1 MNGKKITK
9 KRTKRTVSKQE
20 VTSKKPSITIIEEI
34 PMGVVELSALQA
46 ISMSLIRTAAKK
58 WYVAIYRMNRTN
70 PNNSWNSQSK
80 VWLPLD
86 KINKICE
93 LMIHSFEQA
102 INLDLFNDY
111 KPEQKIYRLQE
122 EDKIDNP
129 LDEKEFVLKLE
140 GMTEKNLFED

>member
-1 MNGKKITK
+1 MSSRKPTNKK
-9 KRTKRTVSKQE
+9 TVKKQE
-20 VTSKKPSITIIEEI
+20 NIPKNPAITIIEEI
-34 PMGVVELSALQA
+34 PMGVVELSELQA

-58 WYVAIYRMNRTN
+58 WYVSIYRMNRTN
-70 PNNSWNSQSK
+70 PNNTWNSRSK

-122 EDKIDNP
+122 EDKVDNP